1 MPFKNKLALIDLT
14 RREVSIEEIPQEI
27 QIKYLGGRG
36 MNMYLLA
43 KRFQTQIDPLGPENP
58 LIFGSGFLTGCL
70 NLGSRMNI
78 SAISPETG
86 YLGDANMGGDFGAEL
101 AYTGLSHLIISGKS
115 KDPVYLSIENDQIE
129 IRDARPLMGLD
140 TVETQKAIRQELGDK
155 KIQVACI
162 GLAGE
167 NMVRFAGVRSGLKST
182 AARTGLGAVMGSK
195 KLKAV
200 AVRGTRDL
208 HVSNPQGL
216 LSYYKDLLKGL
227 MERKWVQALGRFGT
241 PLMVA
246 TGNAIGLLAVRNHQ
260 WTSVG
265 EAGSA
270 LVAENLDRYS
280 TGMVACWSCP
290 VHCRH
295 RLKLTDQI
303 TGEGPEYASV
313 GSMGWKIGSLNLENI
328 LHAAELCN
336 RYGLD
341 TISTGSYIAWAMELY
356 QRGIIDEKAIGF
368 PLEWG
373 DREGNRKDHP

>member
-101 AYTGLSHLIISGKS
+101 AYTGLSHFIISGKS
-115 KDPVYLSIENDQIE
+115 KDPVYLSIENDHIE

-216 LSYYKDLLKGL
+216 LKLLQGPSEGPHGEEVGAGPWPVWNTL
-227 MERKWVQALGRFGT
+227 DDCRRQCHR
-241 PLMVA
+241 
-246 TGNAIGLLAVRNHQ
+246 
-260 WTSVG
+260 SVG
-265 EAGSA
+265 CAQSPMDQCGRSRIRPGGRESGSIF
-270 LVAENLDRYS
+270 DRN
-280 TGMVACWSCP
+280 GRLLELPCP
-290 VHCRH
+290 LPPSAQDH
-295 RLKLTDQI
+295 R
-303 TGEGPEYASV
+303 PNHRR
-313 GSMGWKIGSLNLENI
+313 GS
-328 LHAAELCN
+328 
-336 RYGLD
+336 
-341 TISTGSYIAWAMELY
+341 
-356 QRGIIDEKAIGF
+356 
-368 PLEWG
+368 
-373 DREGNRKDHP
+373 